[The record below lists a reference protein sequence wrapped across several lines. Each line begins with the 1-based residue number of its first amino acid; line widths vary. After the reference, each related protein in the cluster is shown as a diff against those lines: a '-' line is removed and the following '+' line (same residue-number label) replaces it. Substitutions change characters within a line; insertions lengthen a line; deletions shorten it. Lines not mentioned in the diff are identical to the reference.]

1 MEDKNIKREPDPLQ
15 RLKYEIA
22 QELGIN
28 KKSKTHENEKDIKK

>member
-1 MEDKNIKREPDPLQ
+1 MENKKDSQNPEPLQ

-22 QELGIN
+22 QEMGIL